1 MKCHAFGEH
10 QVTRH
15 SLVPAMVFFGQGST
29 HCVASR
35 VGDDGLRKHVQ
46 LEVNQ
51 YRHIVQM
58 GHDVE

>member
-1 MKCHAFGEH
+1 MPSVSKKLHGTVLCLRWCFT
-10 QVTRH
+10 VK
-15 SLVPAMVFFGQGST
+15 GSI

-35 VGDDGLRKHVQ
+35 VGDDGLSKHVQ

-58 GHDVE
+58 MGHDVE